1 VQKAARDGWF
11 YPLPPLIGQ
20 VRAPEPGHVGAVN
33 GHPLLSLHDAPADDV
48 ASGPHRRVKGMHA
61 GCRHM
66 TMHPGD

>member
-1 VQKAARDGWF
+1 
-11 YPLPPLIGQ
+11 
-20 VRAPEPGHVGAVN
+20 VN